1 MQYDESCCKKIPIET
16 LDSVSIFSKA
26 QMTTQC
32 TEECL
37 KRGIPVAYYSKL
49 GRYFGRL
56 ESTGHIKVERQRMQ
70 AKLYDSE
77 FAVELGKQILEAK
90 IKNQEVV
97 LQRYKKDKD
106 LSDELKQMKIS
117 VNKLELCRSI
127 EQLMGY
133 EGTWQVT

>member
-1 MQYDESCCKKIPIET
+1 
-16 LDSVSIFSKA
+16 
-26 QMTTQC
+26 MTTQC